1 MVQDLIIEEI
11 QNKDTHRKKK
21 NTMAQGIKVSQFE
34 SFLKGFTKEIST
46 DAALQVF
53 ILAVNI
59 HKSMHNKNC
68 P

>member
-1 MVQDLIIEEI
+1 MVQDLIIKEI
-11 QNKDTHRKKK
+11 QNKDIHRKKK
-21 NTMAQGIKVSQFE
+21 NTMAQGIEVSQFE

>member
-1 MVQDLIIEEI
+1 
-11 QNKDTHRKKK
+11 
-21 NTMAQGIKVSQFE
+21 MAQGTEFSQFE
-34 SFLKGFTKEIST
+34 SFFKGFTKEIST

-59 HKSMHNKNC
+59 HKSMHNQNC